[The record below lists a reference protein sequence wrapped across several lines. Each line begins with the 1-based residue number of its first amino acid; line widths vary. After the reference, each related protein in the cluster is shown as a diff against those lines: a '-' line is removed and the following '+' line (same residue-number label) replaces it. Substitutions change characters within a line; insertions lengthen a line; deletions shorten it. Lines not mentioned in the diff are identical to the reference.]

1 MDRDEC
7 AAAAIRGDEEAL
19 LKRIDMDKQQLYG
32 IAYSYMRNETDTLE
46 AIQETVCRVWTKR
59 HTLREPKFFTTW
71 TIRILIRVC
80 MDEQKKRTREQ
91 PAEAYVQRF
100 EGETHPDDAA
110 ERLDL
115 AIQVQALP
123 ANYRMVVALK
133 YYRDMTIT
141 EIAQL
146 LEKPDGTIRTW
157 LNKALRILRS
167 DMAVIKEG
175 TQDERGNGD
184 GFGAERSGYA
194 E

>member
-71 TIRILIRVC
+71 MIQILIRVC
-80 MDEQKKRTREQ
+80 MDERKKKIREK
-91 PAEAYVQRF
+91 PVEAYVQRF

-110 ERLDL
+110 VRLDL
-115 AIQVQALP
+115 AAQVQALP
-123 ANYRMVVALK
+123 ANYRMVIALK

-141 EIAQL
+141 EIAEL
-146 LEKPDGTIRTW
+146 LQKPDGTIRTW

-175 TQDERGNGD
+175 IQDERGNGD
-184 GFGAERSGYA
+184 GVGAERSGYA

>member
-19 LKRIDMDKQQLYG
+19 LKRIDMDKKQLYG
-32 IAYSYMRNETDTLE
+32 IAYSYMRNETDALE

-59 HTLREPKFFTTW
+59 HTLREPEFFTTW
-71 TIRILIRVC
+71 MIRILIRVC
-80 MDEQKKRTREQ
+80 MDERKKRTREQ
-91 PAEAYVQRF
+91 PAEAYVQRH
-100 EGETHPDDAA
+100 EGEAHPDSAA

-115 AIQVQALP
+115 AVQVRALP

-141 EIAQL
+141 EIAEL

-157 LNKALRILRS
+157 LNKSLRILR
-167 DMAVIKEG
+167 MAVIKEG
-175 TQDERGNGD
+175 IQDECGNGD
-184 GFGAERSGYA
+184 RCGAERSGYS